1 MYALAEAMSFEEMVL
16 MMSRFCDEY
25 KDNPSKDLHE
35 KITMQAHMICLKEA
49 IQLQGGV
56 ESLTKR
62 LDELEKADNFFKP
75 SAQ

>member
-1 MYALAEAMSFEEMVL
+1 MYALAEAMPFEEMVL
-16 MMSRFCDEY
+16 MMSRFCNEY

-35 KITMQAHMICLKEA
+35 KISMQAHMMCLKEA
-49 IQLQGGV
+49 IELQGGV

-62 LDELEKADNFFKP
+62 LDDLEKADNFFKP